1 MQDFPGFSPF
11 SRIFN
16 TITKFRDFFRT
27 GNPSLHLNRYLKV
40 LQKQW
45 EQCVSAFHFIN
56 RPRDRVASDPSPYG
70 I

>member
-11 SRIFN
+11 SMIFN
-16 TITKFRDFFRT
+16 TITKYHDFF
-27 GNPSLHLNRYLKV
+27 NDWKSLPSFDQILKV

-45 EQCVSAFHFIN
+45 EQCVSAFHSIN